1 MKGSY
6 ILIIELPRDMEIQI
20 GKLGR
25 IKFQKGFYAYVGS
38 AMNNLEKRIERH
50 IRKEKKLFWHIDYLL
65 ENVHVREIIYTESS
79 KREECK
85 LAKNLEKY
93 FNPVR
98 GFGSSDCKC
107 NSHLFFSNNLED
119 LRSKALMG
127 FKGKILRK
135 NLVY

>member
-6 ILIIELPRDMEIQI
+6 ILLIELLEDSEIQI

-25 IKFQKGFYAYVGS
+25 IGFQKGFYAYVGS

-50 IRKEKKLFWHIDYLL
+50 IRKEKRLFWHIDYLL
-65 ENVHVREIIYTESS
+65 ENAEVREVIYAESN
-79 KREECK
+79 KREECR

-107 NSHLFFSNNLED
+107 KSHLFFSDNLED
-119 LRSKALMG
+119 LRSKARMG
-127 FKGKILRK
+127 FNGRILRK
-135 NLVY
+135 NLL

>member
-1 MKGSY
+1 M
-6 ILIIELPRDMEIQI
+6 LIELLEDSEIQI

-25 IKFQKGFYAYVGS
+25 IGFQEGFYAYVGS

-50 IRKEKKLFWHIDYLL
+50 IRKEKRLFWHIDYLL
-65 ENVHVREIIYTESS
+65 ENAEVREVIYAESS
-79 KREECK
+79 KREECR

-107 NSHLFFSNNLED
+107 KSHLFFSDNLED
-119 LRSKALMG
+119 LRSKARMG
-127 FKGKILRK
+127 FNGRILRR
-135 NLVY
+135 NLP